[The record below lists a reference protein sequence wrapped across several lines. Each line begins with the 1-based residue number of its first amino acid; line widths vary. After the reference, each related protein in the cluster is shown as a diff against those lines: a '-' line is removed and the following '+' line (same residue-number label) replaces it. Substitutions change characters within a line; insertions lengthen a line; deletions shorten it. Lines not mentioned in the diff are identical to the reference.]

1 MYQAYLTPFRTGT
14 GELIERSDHLN
25 LPCEAN
31 TGDNIE
37 RHHRSYPLPNGSSVV
52 GRLWPLPLA
61 ENRISRTHG
70 EINFSEAA
78 GVLTITAKS
87 MNPIFVKTLPIK
99 THGAGAES
107 ADTQSVPLIRGPSQL
122 TPSASQDSSY
132 KTGMNTSIISD
143 KSSSPAAP
151 FSPLQDLSTPLTS
164 PTKKPLA
171 QTPILHR
178 GAPSALPGAGGGSQF
193 GIPSLNAGVSHL
205 LRVASQIQHGGG
217 FQIRGI
223 VEDDLSS
230 QPMSSSPAAY
240 PTPSNSQR
248 SKPAAPQP
256 PAPMS
261 QPQQPTL
268 IDKDISA
275 TELGILESKTAWT
288 TVLPDAAPYVMRYA
302 EPGIHLLSF
311 IGVHGGPQ
319 YQVTI
324 IKIGSDS
331 EAIEPT
337 SLLPTQ
343 EVSAT
348 QVVGEERFAIPS
360 TPVAK
365 NGRVYATRRKDTT
378 HDNDVSLD
386 STPPHLRQ
394 GGQTAVP
401 SPSSAQVTPKRTL
414 SALSELDEDMSASG
428 TPNRKRKA
436 VEMSPV
442 PLNTKFSDLSAEAL
456 ESPAQSG
463 EAAKKRKEKMELS
476 QEPHRM
482 SQTSQADSQTPP
494 QDSKKSV
501 PARAASR
508 DVMPPPMPKTRQ
520 LFDDSTG
527 DSDEDDDAMLEQPIL
542 EGFEQVPP
550 DMDDGLVELE
560 VHQDVGASVAPT
572 ASVAP
577 PSVIVI
583 DDDQLST
590 PPPRPM
596 SPAMSPPPGIRMQE
610 SRLTRM
616 DVVESLP
623 MPAFAPNPSA
633 FMDTDQSPP
642 QAFQRG
648 SRLARNQSRFQPTAA
663 LMEGVSELRSLPV
676 VPSHLGEALQQQAV
690 GMEVEVIAVK
700 DEATPE
706 GMMITDPTL
715 SPVHHRSEPSLIQL
729 SSGPEPYFEQ
739 QNVENIENGTA
750 YDNIPRLNVPVIT
763 EENRLKRADTMTP
776 SIDLTQLRVLQTI
789 GSGSCGEVYKATWLG
804 LQVAVKKVFRS
815 LIHENA
821 LKEFQAECNIMK
833 RLRHPNIV
841 LFLGITKP
849 PEHANGHAHIEG
861 GEDIKLGSS
870 AHSLFTDSLMCLVT
884 EFMPLGSLHDVLM
897 NPKTSVDLMA
907 ILKMATDSAMG
918 VNYLHQFSPP
928 IIHRDLKS
936 HNLLVG
942 DGFVVKVTDFGLAKI
957 TNSADDAHL
966 TFCGTLPWAA
976 PEVLSGAGYTVKAD
990 VYSFGVVLWELI
1002 TRQEPYKGLH
1012 KPDIIV
1018 GVVNNGLR
1026 PPLFPDMEPLIVE
1039 LIVACWAQNPDE
1051 RPDFQQIVDRLTE
1064 VTDYLYSLHQHR
1076 KTTEGAS
1083 STATFPLHGS
1093 RWLASHAPGSLDHQR
1108 LVQLSAEAHASPEAP
1123 ELPSDLEHRVES
1135 DKPRSA
1141 NHEGME
1147 VEKDDLTSS
1156 RPSNHSRKSNEEF
1169 IKEQRLVLEQM
1180 NIALQ
1185 AGDMALVLASM
1196 DRLRATT
1203 ETAASSSVGPP
1214 QWSSR
1219 GPLSSSGVYSSK
1231 SPDASSHQSSA
1242 NLSSWTLD
1250 LNELTSIARLPDEP
1264 SPSFSTRSRYSLTA
1278 NGDKKSNN
1286 NSLTLT
1292 STTNAILPPSDGSTD
1307 SNNESPCTSWHG
1319 TFRGQDVL
1327 VRVWHDAL
1335 EQSEVRE
1342 FHKQLNIL
1350 AAVKS
1355 SRIGLFFGCV
1365 LEPRLLMVTEYTPQ
1379 PTVYRLMIADP
1390 TTLSFTFD
1398 WDVVI
1403 AVALEVAKAIS
1414 SLHLWQ
1420 PCIVHRDIQSSKF
1433 VVDPRTWQVKM
1444 NELGLAR
1451 FATASNQST
1460 LAKVRGNFL
1469 YTAPETYSG
1478 AGFATASD
1486 VYSFGVVLWE
1496 LVMRCIV
1503 GHYVQPFSEFT
1514 NIRFEFQLINQLSK
1528 EAIRPSLPP
1537 ETPAP
1542 LSQLIGACWHQD
1554 AQQRPTIQ
1562 DVVGQLQQLKELYE
1576 QETRNTASEAV
1587 ET

>member
-14 GELIERSDHLN
+14 GELIERSDHLHV
-25 LPCEAN
+25 PCETN

-37 RHHRSYPLPNGSSVV
+37 RHLRSYALPNGSSVV

-99 THGAGAES
+99 TSEGGAE
-107 ADTQSVPLIRGPSQL
+107 ATDTQSVPLIRGPSQL
-122 TPSASQDSSY
+122 TPSASQDSAY
-132 KTGMNTSIISD
+132 KAGMNTSVISD
-143 KSSSPAAP
+143 KSSSPAVP

-164 PTKKPLA
+164 PVKKPMA

-178 GAPSALPGAGGGSQF
+178 GHPSALPGAGGGSQF

-230 QPMSSSPAAY
+230 QPMSSSPATY
-240 PTPSNSQR
+240 TTPSNSQR
-248 SKPAAPQP
+248 SKHASAPVP

-261 QPQQPTL
+261 QPPQPT
-268 IDKDISA
+268 IVDKDISA
-275 TELGILESKTAWT
+275 TELGILESKTPWV
-288 TVLPDAAPYVMRYA
+288 TVLPDAVPYVMRYA
-302 EPGIHLLSF
+302 EPGVHLLSF
-311 IGVHGGPQ
+311 IGIHGGPQ

-343 EVSAT
+343 EAT
-348 QVVGEERFAIPS
+348 QVVGDDRFAIPS

-365 NGRVYATRRKDTT
+365 TGRVYATRRKDALAQ
-378 HDNDVSLD
+378 DNDASLD
-386 STPPHLRQ
+386 STPPHLRPQ
-394 GGQTAVP
+394 AAPSTTA
-401 SPSSAQVTPKRTL
+401 SPSAQVTPKRTL
-414 SALSELDEDMSASG
+414 SALSELDEDLGASG

-436 VEMSPV
+436 ADMSPV
-442 PLNTKFSDLSAEAL
+442 PLNTKFSDLASEKLDSAGT
-456 ESPAQSG
+456 SG
-463 EAAKKRKEKMELS
+463 DASKKRKEQMDVS

-482 SQTSQADSQTPP
+482 SQPSQPESQTPP
-494 QDSKKSV
+494 QASSKSV
-501 PARAASR
+501 PSRATSR

-527 DSDEDDDAMLEQPIL
+527 DSDDDDEQAMLEQPIL

-550 DMDDGLVELE
+550 EMDEGEGALE
-560 VHQDVGASVAPT
+560 PTEDVVITS
-572 ASVAP
+572 P
-577 PSVIVI
+577 PGPSLSSAAVIVI

-642 QAFQRG
+642 QVDYQRG
-648 SRLARNQSRFQPTAA
+648 SRLTRSRSRFQTPAA

-676 VPSHLGEALQQQAV
+676 VQEVQQQIT
-690 GMEVEVIAVK
+690 MEVEVAPK
-700 DEATPE
+700 DDATPE

-729 SSGPEPYFEQ
+729 SSGPQQYFEQ

-750 YDNIPRLNVPVIT
+750 YDNIPRLNVPIIT
-763 EENRLKRADTMTP
+763 EETRLKRADTMTP

-849 PEHANGHAHIEG
+849 PEHSNGNSHIE
-861 GEDIKLGSS
+861 GEDIKLGNS
-870 AHSLFTDSLMCLVT
+870 ANSLFTDSLMCLVT

-942 DGFVVKVTDFGLAKI
+942 DGFIVKVTDFGLAKI
-957 TNSADDAHL
+957 TNSADDSHL

-1076 KTTEGAS
+1076 KSTEGAS
-1083 STATFPLHGS
+1083 AAATFPLHGS
-1093 RWLASHAPGSLDHQR
+1093 RWLASHAPGSLDHHR
-1108 LVQLSAEAHASPEAP
+1108 LVQLSAEAHASSEPPEI
-1123 ELPSDLEHRVES
+1123 PSDLEMRAETE
-1135 DKPRSA
+1135 KARSA

-1156 RPSNHSRKSNEEF
+1156 RPSNHSRKSNEELL
-1169 IKEQRLVLEQM
+1169 KEQRLVLEQM

-1203 ETAASSSVGPP
+1203 ESGLSSVGPP

-1231 SPDASSHQSSA
+1231 SPDASAFQSSA

-1264 SPSFSTRSRYSLTA
+1264 SPSFATRSRYSLTA

-1292 STTNAILPPSDGSTD
+1292 STTNAILPPAEGSSD

-1319 TFRGQDVL
+1319 SFRGQDVL

-1335 EQSEVRE
+1335 EQPEVRE

-1355 SRIGLFFGCV
+1355 SRVGLFFGCV

-1390 TTLSFTFD
+1390 STLSFTFD

-1451 FATASNQST
+1451 FATASNHST

-1486 VYSFGVVLWE
+1486 VYSFGIVLWE

-1528 EAIRPSLPP
+1528 EGIRPSLPP

-1542 LSQLIGACWHQD
+1542 LSQLIGACWHQE
-1554 AQQRPTIQ
+1554 AQQRPSIQ
-1562 DVVGQLQQLKELYE
+1562 AVVDQLKELKDLYE
-1576 QETRNTASEAV
+1576 QETRNTAPETV
-1587 ET
+1587 EN